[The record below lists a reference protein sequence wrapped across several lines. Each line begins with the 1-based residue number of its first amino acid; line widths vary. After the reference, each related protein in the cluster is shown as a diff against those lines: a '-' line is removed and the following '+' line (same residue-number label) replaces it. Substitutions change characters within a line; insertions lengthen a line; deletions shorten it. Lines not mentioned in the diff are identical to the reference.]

1 MGLKILFLVFHG
13 FSAHNGISKKIFGQ
27 VKGFQDCGADVRLCH
42 YEVLENNHRA
52 WLVDDQLIVD
62 FGQGSWAKLKKR
74 FDYSALVQYVQQERF
89 DLVYM
94 RSYHNA
100 SPFLNDAVQQF
111 RQSGAQV
118 VMEIPTYPYDQEYIR
133 LLDKIVQWPDRI
145 FRRSLAERLDAV
157 ITFAQDEQ
165 IFGQKT
171 IRISNGVDFDSL
183 PVRVPTARVAHE
195 IHLLGVA
202 EIHYWHGFDRVIKG
216 LGDYYKKHPQ
226 TKVFFHMVGNLS
238 GKVEQ
243 DAIFDA
249 ISAGDVKDYVFMHGA
264 LWGQKLD
271 NMFDLADF
279 AIGSLARHRSG
290 ITYIRTLKTREYAA
304 RGIPFIYSEIDTDF
318 EGKPYVLKA
327 TPDETPL
334 DIAQIVDYCSTSTL
348 SPQDIRR
355 DIYDLSWSNQM
366 KKVIDSLKL
375 N

>member
-27 VKGFQDCGADVRLCH
+27 VKGLQDCGADVRLCH
-42 YEVLENNHRA
+42 YEVLDNGHRVWKVNEKLLA
-52 WLVDDQLIVD
+52 D
-62 FGQGSWAKLKKR
+62 FGSGHWAKLKKR
-74 FDYSALVQYVQQERF
+74 VDFSALISYVQKEGIN
-89 DLVYM
+89 LVYI

-226 TKVFFHMVGNLS
+226 TKYFFTWWATSV
-238 GKVEQ
+238 
-243 DAIFDA
+243 
-249 ISAGDVKDYVFMHGA
+249 
-264 LWGQKLD
+264 
-271 NMFDLADF
+271 
-279 AIGSLARHRSG
+279 ARWSKMR
-290 ITYIRTLKTREYAA
+290 
-304 RGIPFIYSEIDTDF
+304 YS
-318 EGKPYVLKA
+318 
-327 TPDETPL
+327 TPL
-334 DIAQIVDYCSTSTL
+334 AQVMSRIMCLCMEPCGVK
-348 SPQDIRR
+348 
-355 DIYDLSWSNQM
+355 SWTTCLTWQILPSA
-366 KKVIDSLKL
+366 V
-375 N
+375 